1 MINIYTEEEAKEKVC
16 PQAVHMLGMS
26 PLINCMGGG
35 CMAWR
40 WEGSLAVF
48 MYKGKNMGKNVPG
61 DIGDPKGY
69 CSLGGKP

>member
-1 MINIYTEEEAKEKVC
+1 VINVYTEEEAKEKVC

-26 PLINCMGGG
+26 PLINCMGGR

-40 WEGSLAVF
+40 RGDSIEKITHLAGGS
-48 MYKGKNMGKNVPG
+48 MGIEYVAN
-61 DIGDPKGY
+61 DRGY